1 MPQLSNSKGES
12 RKEAEGR
19 TLEEHG
25 FTNAP
30 GYKNQYNYIVGASM
44 YGGPSDP
51 TSGTHGYKGDLLTGK
66 SAYAELSMGTAL
78 GMLPYKT
85 KLIIRNPKTKKEV
98 IAEKLDIGLGGAPV
112 EGHAR
117 RIDLWYQTAQAI
129 GFSGIGLVE
138 VERVDKKPIM
148 GPHDSIAG
156 NQEKGEFLL
165 EPFGG
170 PHSEGAAEAAVNA
183 AKGALSWT
191 SELGKIL
198 HFIGSSSGWLRIGKV
213 LVGVILLVIALD
225 ELSKIGPGPS
235 VNATGTAKK
244 VAKTGLAAAAL

>member
-1 MPQLSNSKGES
+1 MPVAGNPKEGTYGE
-12 RKEAEGR
+12 RLEGA
-19 TLEEHG
+19 G

-44 YGGPSDP
+44 YGGPTDP

-66 SAYAELSMGTAL
+66 AAFAELSMGTAL
-78 GMLPYKT
+78 GMLPYRT
-85 KLIIRNPKTKKEV
+85 KLIIRNTKTKKEV

-129 GFSGIGLVE
+129 GFSGVGLVE
-138 VERVDKKPIM
+138 IERVDKKPII

-191 SELGKIL
+191 SELAKIL

-235 VNATGTAKK
+235 VNATGAAKK
-244 VAKTGLAAAAL
+244 AAKVAAVAA